1 MVEKLGKK
9 LRKVLET
16 AGDISMK
23 LSIERKVFE
32 ALPGMK
38 LVVVVARDVDNQLDR
53 PDLRSVLV
61 EAWALAGKAATE
73 YGNPQSH
80 PRIKT
85 WVDHFKALGV
95 SRKAF
100 PSSLEA
106 MVRRVGKGGEPI
118 SINPLVDF
126 YNAVSLKYMVT
137 AGGYDLDQLDQGLAL
152 RFSRSGDTF
161 QALDEDRS
169 SEIPEGEVSYADGDQ
184 ILTRH
189 MLWRQSKKGL
199 LERTSRNVVL
209 VSEIPGEFEEGTS
222 EHILSVLMNGIRE
235 HFQVEPNGYIMDA
248 EHIFLV
254 I

>member
-1 MVEKLGKK
+1 MNSLASGDHGDTPLKLTVEN
-9 LRKVLET
+9 
-16 AGDISMK
+16 
-23 LSIERKVFE
+23 KVFE
-32 ALPGMK
+32 AFPGMK
-38 LVVVVARDVDNQLDR
+38 LVVVIARDVDNQQDR
-53 PDLRSVLV
+53 PGIGRALA
-61 EAWALAGKAATE
+61 EAWALAGTAATA

-85 WVDHFKALGV
+85 WVAHFKALGV
-95 SRKAF
+95 SRKVF

-106 MVRRVGKGGEPI
+106 MVRRAGKGGEPM

-152 RFSRSGDTF
+152 RFSRGGDTF
-161 QALDEDRS
+161 QALDEDRP

-199 LERTSRNVVL
+199 LERTSRNIVL

-222 EHILSVLMNGIRE
+222 ELILGVLLEGIRA
-235 HFQVEPNGYIMDA
+235 HFQVEPLGYIMDV
-248 EHIFLV
+248 EHFVEGIEL
-254 I
+254 

>member
-1 MVEKLGKK
+1 MNSIASGGLS
-9 LRKVLET
+9 ET
-16 AGDISMK
+16 
-23 LSIERKVFE
+23 LSTTSLKFTIENKVFE
-32 ALPGMK
+32 AFPGMK
-38 LVVVVARDVDNQLDR
+38 LVVVIARDVDNQYDR
-53 PDLRSVLV
+53 PGITSELAQ
-61 EAWALAGKAATE
+61 AWALAGNAATA

-85 WVDHFKALGV
+85 WVAHFKALGV
-95 SRKAF
+95 SRKSF

-106 MVRRVGKGGEPI
+106 MVRRAGKGGAPM

-152 RFSRSGDTF
+152 RFSRGGDTF
-161 QALDEDRS
+161 QALDEDEP
-169 SEIPEGEVSYADGDQ
+169 SEIPEGEISYADGDQ

-199 LERTSRNVVL
+199 LERTSRNIIL

-222 EHILSVLMNGIRE
+222 EQILKVLLEGLRE
-235 HFQVEPNGYIMDA
+235 HFQVDPLGYIMDA
-248 EHIFLV
+248 EHFAGGIEL
-254 I
+254 